1 MRAPGGRQ
9 SGPAL
14 EPGITLPPLSK
25 TDLTN
30 PLLRRFKLHVN
41 SFLNIGVRH
50 SILRFAGEQLTNLRK
65 DQSREATRQPSGFRK
80 RIRWRC

>member
-1 MRAPGGRQ
+1 MTGYSNESTWGGANQVLHSNR
-9 SGPAL
+9 
-14 EPGITLPPLSK
+14 EITLPPPSK

-30 PLLRRFKLHVN
+30 SLLRRFKLHVN

-65 DQSREATRQPSGFRK
+65 DQ
-80 RIRWRC
+80 